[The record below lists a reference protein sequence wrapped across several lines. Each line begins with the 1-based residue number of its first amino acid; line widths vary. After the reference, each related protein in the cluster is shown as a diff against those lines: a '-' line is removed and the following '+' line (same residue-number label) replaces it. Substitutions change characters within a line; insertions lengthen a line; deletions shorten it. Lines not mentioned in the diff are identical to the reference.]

1 MHLAAIND
9 LRRPLL
15 AEIESIA
22 QQGFEQLDL
31 LMAAPG
37 ATLENTDWSA
47 VQATLA
53 SNNLKVICQA
63 PAYLPID
70 NPSPPVRQAALD
82 ELRRCVDVAQILG
95 ARVCTTRFLGWP
107 AHLSEAAG
115 YEYYRQLYT
124 VLIRH
129 GEERGVQ
136 VALENSAQ
144 NSHQLKYFREIFH
157 RLPALKLVYNIGHGN
172 IQTAQSLTRDYLFAL
187 ADRLVHVR
195 LSDNSGQGNERLPFG
210 APASGGIDL
219 ARELRTLR
227 NFNYD
232 SGLTIEVAGDRRWV
246 LASAQ
251 LVREAWPEAG

>member
-9 LRRPLL
+9 SRRPLL
-15 AEIESIA
+15 AEIEA
-22 QQGFEQLDL
+22 LVQQGFEQLDL
-31 LMAAPG
+31 HLAAPG
-37 ATLENTDWSA
+37 ATPESTDWSA
-47 VQATLA
+47 VQATL
-53 SNNLKVICQA
+53 SSHNLKVICQA
-63 PAYLPID
+63 PAYLPVD
-70 NPSPPVRQAALD
+70 NPSPLVRQAALD
-82 ELRRCVDVAQILG
+82 ELRRCVDVAQMVG
-95 ARVCTTRFLGWP
+95 ASVCTTRFLGWP

-129 GEERGVQ
+129 AQERGVQ

-157 RLPALKLVYNIGHGN
+157 RLPALKLVYNVGHGN
-172 IQTAQSLTRDYLFAL
+172 IQTAQSMTRDYLFAL

-195 LSDNSGQGNERLPFG
+195 LSDNNGEANQRLPFG
-210 APASGGIDL
+210 APAIGGIDL

-227 NFNYD
+227 SFHYD
-232 SGLTIEVAGDRRWV
+232 SGLTIEVAGDRRWL

-251 LVREAWPEAG
+251 LVRSAWPEVG